1 MATTTVTTV
10 LTTTARAASSA
21 ASPTSTNRATPQ
33 GGILEGVLPNEYN
46 ASDPIKLF
54 IIQAGIII
62 ILCHLLHYP
71 LSRFGQ
77 PRVIAEVLGGIL
89 LGPSVLSRIHGF
101 RDALFPTASMPV
113 LNNAANLGLVLFLF
127 LIALEVDIRLFT
139 ANWRVALAVGLAGMV
154 LPFGLGCAVAWGLY
168 HQFHSTDG
176 TVVPINFGVYAL
188 FIGTALAITAFP
200 VLCRIL
206 SELNLLRTPVGV
218 TVLAA
223 GVGND
228 VVGWILLAL
237 CVALVNSSSGVAALY
252 VLLVAVGW
260 VLVLV
265 FAVKPVFHWILR
277 RTGSIQNGPTQG
289 MVGLTILLVLT
300 SAWFTGIIGVHPI
313 FGGFLVG
320 LICPHDGGFAIK
332 LTEKIEDL
340 VTVLFLPLYF
350 ALSGLNTDLGLLND
364 GLAWAYVVAVC
375 AIAFAGK
382 IIGGTLAAKA
392 NQLVWRESLT
402 IGCLMSCKGLVELI
416 VLADGVA
423 TLEYWI
429 AGQDPLADHFHYL
442 RGHGSDNHGCHD
454 ATNEMVVPPWYQKKL
469 EQWKRGE
476 IDWSGTPLNGPEDA
490 HGNEILGSAQ
500 KLQDTSIRRL
510 LVYLRIDS
518 LPSIFTF
525 ISLLGEET
533 EEGAVVKA
541 PSDSLTAP
549 DEQTTKAAITKKEKR
564 KRPLEVHG
572 LRILELTDRTSS
584 VMKVTESDEF
594 TRRDPV
600 VNTFK
605 TFSQLHDVAVSG
617 SVVVAPEDAYAQ
629 TVTSQAATQESD
641 FVLIPW
647 SEAGGYG
654 GKHTDDESVP
664 LVKAMSSPPQDRF
677 AERSHHEFLQG
688 VLSSAVCDVGIFISN
703 GFSSSAITHSPAGL
717 IEKAEASG
725 SSRSISGFS
734 QRSRKEAAQPPVAD
748 KSHHVF
754 LPFLSGVDDRGAL
767 RFVLQLARSPHVT
780 ATIAQLHWESAA
792 AVDDDDNDE
801 ITTADSTVG
810 DDKRTVDNGVTAM
823 DSSMLTAVRGSLPAT
838 AVSRIRFV
846 DVTVSSNGSA
856 VESALGLARETVGQ
870 NTRNAGDII
879 VVGRRHP
886 GLKKHH
892 ISSSSSSSRAAAT
905 AAGGGAASSSG
916 TTNHGPEN
924 QDMGRTVG
932 YLGEKMSLGGLQ
944 ASVLVIQAAGSGLD
958 GNAHR

>member
-1 MATTTVTTV
+1 MATATVTAV
-10 LTTTARAASSA
+10 LTTTIKAASAA

-33 GGILEGVLPNEYN
+33 GGILEGVRPNEYS

-62 ILCHLLHYP
+62 ILCHLLRYP

-77 PRVIAEVLGGIL
+77 PRVIAEVVGGIL

-101 RDALFPTASMPV
+101 RDAIFPTASMPV

-139 ANWRVALAVGLAGMV
+139 ANWRVALAVGLAGML

-168 HQFHSTDG
+168 HEFHGSDNG
-176 TVVPINFGVYAL
+176 TAVVVPINFGVYAL

-200 VLCRIL
+200 VLCRVL
-206 SELNLLRTPVGV
+206 SELGLLRTPVGV

-228 VVGWILLAL
+228 VVGWVLLAL
-237 CVALVNSSSGVAALY
+237 CVALVNSSSGLVALY

-265 FAVKPVFHWILR
+265 FAVRPGFHWVLR

-289 MVGLTILLVLT
+289 VVGLTVLLVLT

-320 LICPHDGGFAIK
+320 LICPHEGGFAIK

-364 GLAWAYVVAVC
+364 GLTWAYVVAVC

-382 IIGGTLAAKA
+382 ITGGTLAARA
-392 NQLVWRESLT
+392 SGLVWRESLT

-416 VLADGVA
+416 VLNIGLQAKILSQTTFTIFVVMALVTTVA
-423 TLEYWI
+423 T
-429 AGQDPLADHFHYL
+429 APLTKWLY
-442 RGHGSDNHGCHD
+442 
-454 ATNEMVVPPWYQKKL
+454 PPWYQKKL

-476 IDWSGTPLNGPEDA
+476 IDWSGTPLNGPDDGA
-490 HGNEILGSAQ
+490 HNSNNVADSAQ

-533 EEGAVVKA
+533 EEDVAAAAA
-541 PSDSLTAP
+541 PTPRQVD
-549 DEQTTKAAITKKEKR
+549 DENIKPAAAKK

-584 VMKVTESDEF
+584 VMKVTESDNVELA
-594 TRRDPV
+594 RRDPV

-605 TFSQLHDVAVSG
+605 TFSRLHDVAVSG
-617 SVVVAPEDAYAQ
+617 SVVVVPEDAYAQ
-629 TVTSQAATQESD
+629 TVAAQAAAQESD
-641 FVLIPW
+641 FVLVPW
-647 SEAGGYG
+647 SEAG
-654 GKHTDDESVP
+654 KRTDDESAPAV
-664 LVKAMSSPPQDRF
+664 SSPQDRF
-677 AERSHHEFLQG
+677 GGRSHHEFVQG
-688 VLSSAVCDVGIFISN
+688 VLSGAVCNVGIFISN
-703 GFSSSAITHSPAGL
+703 GFFGSGITPGGVESGL
-717 IEKAEASG
+717 EKTEVGGLSH
-725 SSRSISGFS
+725 SISGYS
-734 QRSRKEAAQPPVAD
+734 LRSHKGAAQPPVAD
-748 KSHHVF
+748 KSHHIF
-754 LPFLSGVDDRGAL
+754 LPFVGGADDRAAL

-780 ATIAQLHWESAA
+780 ATIAQLSWEDADAA
-792 AVDDDDNDE
+792 GDDADE
-801 ITTADSTVG
+801 ITVAADSTMG
-810 DDKRTVDNGVTAM
+810 DDKYAATAAEVAAAQD
-823 DSSMLTAVRGSLPAT
+823 DSSMLSKVRGSLPT
-838 AVSRIRFV
+838 TLVECISFV
-846 DVTVSSNGSA
+846 EVTISSSAA
-856 VESALGLARETVGQ
+856 VESALRLAAEAVGQ

-886 GLKKHH
+886 RLKKHQT
-892 ISSSSSSSRAAAT
+892 SSTALSKATTAT
-905 AAGGGAASSSG
+905 ATVSIGAGGGGGASSS
-916 TTNHGPEN
+916 TPSNNTPEN
-924 QDMGRTVG
+924 QDLRKTVG
-932 YLGEKMSLGGLQ
+932 LLGEKMALGGLK
-944 ASVLVIQAAGSGLD
+944 ASILVIQAAGPGVDS
-958 GNAHR
+958 NNIYR